1 MNRKLVLVRHG
12 QSLWNR
18 ENRFTGL
25 NDIDLSQQGIAEAKQ
40 AAERLIN
47 NDIKIKTAFT
57 SSLQRANKTAKI
69 ILEAQRENHWLTTYN
84 KPAKYNPND
93 HRQNSS
99 YEEIPLCE
107 NAALNERD
115 YGDLS
120 GKNKA
125 ETAQEYGVQQVQ
137 EWRRSYDIAPPGGES
152 LRDVVARVGAYFHDG
167 IFPCL
172 KDGNVLIAA
181 HGNSLR
187 ALLVVLELFS
197 ETEISKV
204 EIPTGKP
211 LVIEFTGDD
220 LKIVP
225 ELTHCLSPIR
235 FRGREILDS
244 RGNPTVEVDVYYGKQ
259 MLARES
265 APSGASTGT
274 NEAHELR
281 DGDYMYRGK
290 GVKQAVKNVNRFS
303 AFHYLTPEDVADQEK
318 IDKELCKWDG
328 TPLKKNVGGN
338 ATTAISFATA
348 AAGAKIGG
356 TPLFKYIRS
365 FSNIKHREEG
375 YFTLPTP
382 MVNILNGGKHA
393 GGNLKIQEF
402 MIMPNSDISF
412 REKLRTVTEV
422 YHTLGKLVVEKYGQ
436 SAKNLGDE
444 GGFAPQLNTAEEAL
458 SIIEEAVEIAG
469 YSLGKD
475 IFLALDCAASEFYDD
490 KRERYEIES
499 GKFLDLYELCDYY
512 KDLIIAHPALRSIE
526 DPFDEYDYEGWNMF
540 VTQVLPNLPNKVMV
554 VGDDL
559 FTTNPET
566 VEKGL
571 EKEWANSLL
580 LKVNQI
586 GTVTEAIEAA
596 KMMFD
601 RDMDVIVSHRSGE
614 TTGTFI
620 ADLAVGIGARYIKTG
635 APARGERVAKYNR
648 LLQIEELIES
658 M

>member
-25 NDIDLSQQGIAEAKQ
+25 NDVGLSEQGIAEANQ
-40 AAERLIN
+40 ASERLIN
-47 NDIKIKTAFT
+47 NDIIIATAFT
-57 SSLQRANKTAKI
+57 STLQRAKKTAQI
-69 ILEAQRENHWLTTYN
+69 ILDAQKHNHMLTTYN
-84 KPAKYNPND
+84 KPAIYNLND
-93 HRQNSS
+93 CVDNS
-99 YEEIPLCE
+99 YEEVPFYE

-125 ETAQEYGVQQVQ
+125 ETVEEYGIAQVH
-137 EWRRSYDIAPPGGES
+137 EWRRSYNTAPPGGES
-152 LRDVVARVGAYFHDG
+152 LRDVVARVGAYFHNW

-172 KDGNVLIAA
+172 NDGNVLVAA

-211 LVIEFTGDD
+211 LIIEFKGDP
-220 LKIVP
+220 LKIIS

-244 RGNPTVEVDVYYGKQ
+244 RGNPTLEVDVYHGKQ

-281 DGDYMYRGK
+281 DGGDRYRGK
-290 GVKQAVKNVNRFS
+290 GVVQAVKNVNRFS
-303 AFHYLTPEDVADQEK
+303 AFHYLTPEDIQDQ
-318 IDKELCKWDG
+318 DKFDNELCRWDG
-328 TPLKKNVGGN
+328 TLTKKDVGGN
-338 ATTAISFATA
+338 TTTALSFAGA
-348 AAGAKIGG
+348 SAGAKIGG
-356 TPLFKYIRS
+356 MPLFKYIRG
-365 FSNIKHREEG
+365 FSNIKHQKESD
-375 YFTLPTP
+375 YTLPTP

-402 MIMPNSDISF
+402 MILPNSDISF

-422 YHTLGKLVVEKYGQ
+422 YHTLGKLLVEKYGQ

-458 SIIEEAVEIAG
+458 SIIEEAVQVAG
-469 YSLGKD
+469 YSMGKD
-475 IFLALDCAASEFYDD
+475 IFLALDCAASEFYDG
-490 KRERYEIES
+490 KRERYEVES
-499 GKFLDLYELCDYY
+499 GIFLDRYELCDYY
-512 KDLIIAHPALRSIE
+512 KNLIVAHPGLRSIE
-526 DPFDEYDYEGWNMF
+526 DPFDEYDYEAWNVF
-540 VTQVLPNLPNKVMV
+540 VTEVTPNLPNKIMV

-566 VEKGL
+566 VRKGL
-571 EKEWANSLL
+571 KDQWANSLL

-586 GTVTEAIEAA
+586 GTVTEAIQAA
-596 KMMFD
+596 NMLFE
-601 RDMDVIVSHRSGE
+601 RNMDVIVSHRSGE

-620 ADLAVGIGARYIKTG
+620 ADLAVGIGAKYIKTG

-648 LLQIEELIES
+648 LLQIEELIEF